1 MNVLQHS
8 IHEGIGLIGE
18 WAENNGYEV
27 NVYQAANN
35 NVKLPEVIDTDML
48 VVLGGP
54 MSVNDDEEWIVK
66 ERELIRGML
75 MAHKSYL
82 GICFGAQQLSK
93 TLGGDVSSC
102 PKEVG
107 WGEVKRLSNIIPGV
121 PEKLDVL
128 HWHGEQFRLP
138 TEATPLFSSPLVE
151 NQGFIINENA
161 IGLQFHLEMNEAG
174 VREVVEN
181 DSKFI
186 KGNKLKQS
194 AADILKHKIPE
205 MNKQALFAML
215 DYIKD

>member
-93 TLGGDVSSC
+93 TLG
-102 PKEVG
+102 
-107 WGEVKRLSNIIPGV
+107 
-121 PEKLDVL
+121 
-128 HWHGEQFRLP
+128 LP

-181 DSKFI
+181 DSEFI

-194 AADILKHKIPE
+194 AADILKHKVPE
-205 MNKQALFAML
+205 MIKQALFAML
-215 DYIKD
+215 DYIKDYKIFN

>member
-82 GICFGAQQLSK
+82 GICLERNNFQ
-93 TLGGDVSSC
+93 
-102 PKEVG
+102 
-107 WGEVKRLSNIIPGV
+107 
-121 PEKLDVL
+121 KL
-128 HWHGEQFRLP
+128 W
-138 TEATPLFSSPLVE
+138 
-151 NQGFIINENA
+151 
-161 IGLQFHLEMNEAG
+161 AG
-174 VREVVEN
+174 
-181 DSKFI
+181 
-186 KGNKLKQS
+186 
-194 AADILKHKIPE
+194 
-205 MNKQALFAML
+205 M
-215 DYIKD
+215 

>member
-48 VVLGGP
+48 VV
-54 MSVNDDEEWIVK
+54 WIVK

>member
-8 IHEGIGLIGE
+8 IHEGIGLIGK

-35 NVKLPEVIDTDML
+35 NVKLPEVI
-48 VVLGGP
+48 GGP

-107 WGEVKRLSNIIPGV
+107 WGEVKRLSNIIPEV

-181 DSKFI
+181 DSEFI

-194 AADILKHKIPE
+194 AADILKHKVPE